1 MIEFFTHSEKETEK
15 LGEKLGRLV
24 EPGTIILIK
33 GGLGAGKTV
42 FTRGIAR
49 GLGIEE
55 PVTSPTFTLI
65 HQYQGRLPLYH
76 FDIYR
81 IEDPDEMDDIG
92 YEEFFYGDG
101 VAVVEWPEKMEWLL
115 PDEYLEIVIERV
127 PLENQD
133 GRKISLTGKGAKYKK
148 LEGELT
154 KNESAGS

>member
-1 MIEFFTHSEKETEK
+1 MLEFFTHSEKETEK

-33 GGLGAGKTV
+33 GDLGTGKTV

-55 PVTSPTFTLI
+55 HVTSPTFTLI

-81 IEDPDEMDDIG
+81 IEDPDEMYDIG
-92 YEEFFYGDG
+92 YEEFFYGNG

-115 PDEYLEIVIERV
+115 PDEYLEIVIERIH
-127 PLENQD
+127 LDSQD
-133 GRKISLTGKGAKYKK
+133 GRKIRLTGKGAKYIK